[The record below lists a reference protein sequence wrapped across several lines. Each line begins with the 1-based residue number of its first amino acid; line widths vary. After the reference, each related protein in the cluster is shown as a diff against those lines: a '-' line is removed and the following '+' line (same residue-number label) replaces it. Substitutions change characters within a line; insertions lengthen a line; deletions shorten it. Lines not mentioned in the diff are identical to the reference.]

1 MNDTDALCV
10 NLQTVST
17 ECEVMYDWF
26 HIYLVHGIANMEIGL
41 LLYKMSVHGFDL
53 EDLNSFT
60 NNFTWPAQFRGGAP
74 RDVFSSRNG
83 DGPLK
88 CSGSETLN
96 ARTALRVYILLF
108 VWDTAG
114 LDLKKCCVSFLKL
127 CSVLDSLQS
136 IARGVTVHHLELEQ
150 CIVQHLESFKD
161 AHGTTSWIPK
171 CHLALHLGPMLKHHN
186 MLLSCWTHERK
197 HKLCKNFANN
207 RLDTSKNWE
216 LSLLQD
222 VLHHELQHLNTPA
235 SMPVYHVC
243 LVEPKPASKKMKQ
256 NVQKLLGTTEA
267 VYSAVAAVHSNLFM
281 VSRKDVVLAKVE
293 DLKVVAEVWN
303 HFQIGDLTFSVI
315 SVWKHVSS
323 FMYTICENPVLVETR
338 CILEAV
344 PFSKKGDSAIV
355 VVPQHALEM

>member
-1 MNDTDALCV
+1 MDCFFALHWATKFSQPFLGKIETASFWLVYFFMNDIDASFV

-26 HIYLVHGIANMEIGL
+26 YIYLVHGVANMEIGL
-41 LLYKMSVHGFDL
+41 LLCRMSVHGFDL
-53 EDLNSFT
+53 EDLDSFT

-108 VWDTAG
+108 VWETAG

-127 CSVLDSLQS
+127 CSVLDRLQS
-136 IARGVTVHHLELEQ
+136 IARGVTVRHLELEQ

-161 AHGTTSWIPK
+161 AHGTASWIPR
-171 CHLALHLGPMLKHHN
+171 CHMALHLGPMLKHHN

-207 RLDTSKNWE
+207 RLDTSKHWE
-216 LSLLQD
+216 LPLLQD
-222 VLHHELQHLNTPA
+222 VFASRVEAFEHTCKYASVPRLSGRTKASVKENEAECSRTTGNYRGCVLCHGSCAQQPLHGL
-235 SMPVYHVC
+235 
-243 LVEPKPASKKMKQ
+243 
-256 NVQKLLGTTEA
+256 
-267 VYSAVAAVHSNLFM
+267 
-281 VSRKDVVLAKVE
+281 
-293 DLKVVAEVWN
+293 
-303 HFQIGDLTFSVI
+303 
-315 SVWKHVSS
+315 
-323 FMYTICENPVLVETR
+323 
-338 CILEAV
+338 
-344 PFSKKGDSAIV
+344 KKGRCASRGWG
-355 VVPQHALEM
+355 LESGCWSMEPFPNRWPHIFCD